1 VLRPQLHVGKQVS
14 CGEAMLE
21 FHAVKAVAE
30 ATVRPN
36 ADGTSWGSVLSI
48 RPSWIRSPVGYHQLP
63 GGSSTCL
70 LNLNSMRCH
79 WLYAT

>member
-1 VLRPQLHVGKQVS
+1 VQVLRPQLHVGKQVS

-48 RPSWIRSPVGYHQLP
+48 RPVGYVPPWGTTSCREAAPLA
-63 GGSSTCL
+63 SST
-70 LNLNSMRCH
+70 
-79 WLYAT
+79 